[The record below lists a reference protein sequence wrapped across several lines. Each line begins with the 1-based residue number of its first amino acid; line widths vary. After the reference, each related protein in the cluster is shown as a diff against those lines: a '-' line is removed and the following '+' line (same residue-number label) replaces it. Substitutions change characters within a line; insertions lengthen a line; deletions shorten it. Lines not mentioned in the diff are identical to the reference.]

1 MNFGSVLYAYSRKG
15 TLEPAVWNS
24 MKPWLIRIA
33 RQRAKA
39 CIVKFVGFND
49 DFSEEIKNCIQLDNV
64 DYKPYTA
71 NDGSNYALLIW
82 DSSCKEDHGGYD
94 NDDIRFCNIS
104 NISLEITFSHAKEVN
119 IVEKYVTPE
128 MKRSDFRFIS

>member
-15 TLEPAVWNS
+15 TLEDSVWNS
-24 MKPWLIRIA
+24 MKSSLIRIA
-33 RQRAKA
+33 KRRAKA

-49 DFSEEIKNCIQLDNV
+49 EFSEEIKSCVQLDDV
-64 DYKPYTA
+64 DYKQYTA
-71 NDGSNYALLIW
+71 DDGSHYALLIW
-82 DSSCKEDHGGYD
+82 DSSCKEDHSGYD
-94 NDDIRFCNIS
+94 DHVIWYCNIS
-104 NISLEITFSHAKEVN
+104 NVSLEVTFNDAKEVN